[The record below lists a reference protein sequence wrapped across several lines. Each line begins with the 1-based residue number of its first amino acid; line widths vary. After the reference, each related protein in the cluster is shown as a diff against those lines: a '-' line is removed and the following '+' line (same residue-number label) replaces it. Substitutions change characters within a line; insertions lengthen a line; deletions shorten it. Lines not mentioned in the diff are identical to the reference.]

1 MSPAALE
8 LLVLNG
14 VRLKGFAEAD
24 ALAASSGLLPAVVES
39 TLVQLRERALVL
51 RRDGRV
57 SGWTLT
63 PAGREEHT
71 RLVAEEL
78 EAAGCASD
86 VEAAYGD
93 FLRLNTRLQGA
104 ASAWQVVLV
113 SHLSWR

>member
-86 VEAAYGD
+86 VEAD
-93 FLRLNTRLQGA
+93 VEFLGA
-104 ASAWQVVLV
+104 C
-113 SHLSWR
+113 HTC